1 MSHFVC
7 AISGNE
13 PEVAVA
19 SPVSGEVFEKRL
31 LIKYIE
37 ENGTDPITG
46 QKLDTSNLVELKQDP
61 GIRSMQKSLATA
73 SLPSLLKQLQDEWD
87 ATMLNN
93 FTLRQELKAA
103 REELTHA
110 LYQNDAACRVINRL
124 SSELQSARQIIA
136 TLPHGRRAAAESE
149 TEATDVEMRP
159 EEAEEGAGADGLP
172 GISEELVNF
181 FTDKC
186 QDFSTARKQRGRN
199 LPEGLA
205 SVEQIQKYEEI
216 ACHDALHS
224 ASVPGIT
231 ALDLQKNLIATG
243 GMDKTIV
250 LFDSETET
258 IKNTFKGHQKRISA
272 VRLHPNLQT
281 IVSGSFDSQIR
292 IWNADDQSARN
303 VIGIHDRPVTDVS
316 LHPTGDYVLC
326 SSEDSHWSLIDLNA
340 GRPLIKV
347 KSDDDD
353 VPGICC
359 GQFHPDGLIFGTGG
373 KNSVVKIWDI
383 KEQINVAQ
391 FPGHQEAVVAIS
403 FSENGYY
410 LATGSTD
417 GEVKIWDLRKL
428 KNLKNLTLYDVKQA
442 INCLTFDQSG
452 AYLAVGGSNV
462 QIFQAKSW
470 NNIAQFNAHS
480 QPVTGVCFADDAK
493 SVVSASMDKSVRVHA
508 MPPVANE

>member
-1 MSHFVC
+1 MSNFVC
-7 AISGNE
+7 AISGME
-13 PEVAVA
+13 PELAVVSA
-19 SPVSGEVFEKRL
+19 VSGEVFEKRL
-31 LIKYIE
+31 IVKYIE
-37 ENGTDPITG
+37 ENGTDPINA
-46 QKLDTSNLVELKQDP
+46 QKLDVSNLVELKQDP
-61 GIRSMQKSLATA
+61 GVRSMQKSLATA

-136 TLPHGRRAAAESE
+136 TLPHGRRHAESE
-149 TEATDVEMRP
+149 TEATDVEMHSDIV
-159 EEAEEGAGADGLP
+159 EDSTGVDGLP
-172 GISEELVNF
+172 GISDDLVKF
-181 FTDKC
+181 FTDKY

-199 LPEGLA
+199 LPEALA

-224 ASVPGIT
+224 ASVTGIT
-231 ALDLQKNLIATG
+231 ALDMQKNFIASG

-250 LFDSETET
+250 LFDSVTET
-258 IKNTFKGHQKRISA
+258 IKNTYKGHQKRISA

-292 IWNADDQSARN
+292 IWNTDEQNARN
-303 VIGIHDRPVTDVS
+303 VIAIHDRPITDVS
-316 LHPTGDYVLC
+316 LHPTGDFALC
-326 SSEDSHWSLIDLNA
+326 CSEDSHWSLTDLKV
-340 GRPLIKV
+340 GRPLIKAE
-347 KSDDDD
+347 SGDDDMQ
-353 VPGICC
+353 GICC

-383 KEQINVAQ
+383 KEQVNVAQ
-391 FPGHQEAVVAIS
+391 FPGHQDVVAAIS

-410 LATGSTD
+410 LATGSAD

-428 KNLKNLTLYDVKQA
+428 KNLKTLSLYDVKQA

-462 QIFQAKSW
+462 QVYQAKTW
-470 NNIAQFNAHS
+470 NNIAQFNTHTQA
-480 QPVTGVCFADDAK
+480 VTGVCFSEDSK
-493 SVVSASMDKSVRVHA
+493 TIVSSSMDKSIRVYA
-508 MPPVANE
+508 IPAQ